1 MKRFGLVF
9 LVIVLSGCPLRKDG
23 AAPHT
28 DQYPG
33 DDAYTRIVQRLQRD
47 IQADRIRLPW
57 VDGRVRTRM
66 DVCDNLVDRHFDGG
80 VGNPVRSNAQFL
92 GCEGLTRD
100 ALKQACKGALAA
112 GAGFASGDNWRRWSG
127 SHAGRWQ
134 QDGQA
139 AGQDNATWDA
149 PGKERSRVPGD
160 TNPDGSPR
168 EYDFQRV
175 RWDNRS
181 GWNQSHPDVP
191 YVWGWDPKNNG
202 NENGEIGTHIGFP
215 FAVSDCEFIVW
226 FTPKEAFLEGIRPG
240 APDRPKTSAGYK
252 GRGQWNIR

>member
-1 MKRFGLVF
+1 MKRFGSVF

-23 AAPHT
+23 AAPQT

-33 DDAYTRIVQRLQRD
+33 DGAYTRIVQRLQRD

-92 GCEGLTRD
+92 ECEGLTRD

-112 GAGFASGDNWRRWSG
+112 GAGFALGDSWRRWSG

-149 PGKERSRVPGD
+149 PVKERSRVPGD
-160 TNPDGSPR
+160 TNPDGSLR

-240 APDRPKTSAGYK
+240 SPDRPKTSVGYK